1 MIPYLE
7 KYKNSKCVV
16 MAIPKGG
23 VPMGSLIAQHFH
35 FPLELL
41 MTKKI
46 GHPINK
52 EFAIGSVSLESRITD
67 PKIFVGI
74 EYLINETNRI
84 RKNLQDTYAR
94 FMGKTRA
101 ISLKN
106 KTVILVDDGVAT
118 GYTLEAAVDLV
129 RKKNPKWIV
138 AAIPVAPPD
147 VAQKLKQKV
156 DEFICLRTPCDF
168 QSVSQYYWDFSA
180 VKDEEIGKWI
190 SAASAKKSKLIK
202 L

>member
-1 MIPYLE
+1 
-7 KYKNSKCVV
+7 
-16 MAIPKGG
+16 
-23 VPMGSLIAQHFH
+23 MGSLIAQHFH

-190 SAASAKKSKLIK
+190 SAASSKKSKLIK